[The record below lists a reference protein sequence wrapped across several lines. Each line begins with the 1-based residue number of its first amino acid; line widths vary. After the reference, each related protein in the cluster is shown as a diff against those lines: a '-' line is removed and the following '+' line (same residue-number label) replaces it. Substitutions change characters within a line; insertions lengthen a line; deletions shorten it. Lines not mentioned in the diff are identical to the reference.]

1 MILRRCPTRL
11 PLENLLAITYSFR
24 FARRQFLLELPEEL
38 QLLWDGKVAL
48 LSLDIVAPDRQAR
61 LPLHVHAR
69 RGPLRALGLR
79 SSEVVADLVQVAVRP
94 FDHPRHWNNHFGL
107 DLLDGAAERPE
118 QCRDEQAFD
127 EERQALSIHNVHH
140 GEEGRGNARF
150 EPVLMSMYQ
159 LLLLLSS
166 INVFDRRDFSID
178 KRNTERL
185 PNQIRPEEGSPRTR
199 IRARTTNRQRTDD
212 FSTKL

>member
-79 SSEVVADLVQVAVRP
+79 SSEVVADDKSVR
-94 FDHPRHWNNHFGL
+94 
-107 DLLDGAAERPE
+107 AAET
-118 QCRDEQAFD
+118 ASTS
-127 EERQALSIHNVHH
+127 LSRRTHCATASCA
-140 GEEGRGNARF
+140 GMLGGR
-150 EPVLMSMYQ
+150 
-159 LLLLLSS
+159 
-166 INVFDRRDFSID
+166 
-178 KRNTERL
+178 
-185 PNQIRPEEGSPRTR
+185 
-199 IRARTTNRQRTDD
+199 
-212 FSTKL
+212 

>member
-94 FDHPRHWNNHFGL
+94 LDHPRHWNNHFGL

-150 EPVLMSMYQ
+150 EPVLISMYHI
-159 LLLLLSS
+159 LLSM
-166 INVFDRRDFSID
+166 FSIGED
-178 KRNTERL
+178 F
-185 PNQIRPEEGSPRTR
+185 QIRDVQK
-199 IRARTTNRQRTDD
+199 RAAHARVCGTARRTDSE
-212 FSTKL
+212 FLTFRRNMEIA